1 MWITTFY
8 FPSGCPIRYAPAPST
23 PRIGCPLALTQKPLR
38 KSGFFVCAISPPLA
52 TRIREE
58 PGRAGIVH
66 KPEGL
71 GIADRSLA
79 VNWNGVQGN
88 WKQLSGRMQ
97 ERWGRLTHNNLR
109 IMAGRR
115 DRIIGGMQASYGV
128 AKEKAEHRLRALK
141 NLLERGNRTRH

>member
-1 MWITTFY
+1 MDHGVL
-8 FPSGCPIRYAPAPST
+8 FPERMSDPVRPSPFDT
-23 PRIGCPLALTQKPLR
+23 PHRVSARLTQKPLR
-38 KSGFFVCAISPPLA
+38 KSGFFVCAISPSSPA
-52 TRIREE
+52 PRIHEE
-58 PGRAGIVH
+58 PVRAGIIH
-66 KPEGL
+66 RAEGF
-71 GIADRSLA
+71 GITDRSLA

-109 IMAGRR
+109 MMAGRR